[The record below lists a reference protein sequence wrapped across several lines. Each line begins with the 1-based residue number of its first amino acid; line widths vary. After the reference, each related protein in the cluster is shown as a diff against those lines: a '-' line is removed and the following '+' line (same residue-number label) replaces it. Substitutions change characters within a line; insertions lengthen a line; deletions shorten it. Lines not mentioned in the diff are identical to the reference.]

1 MVTVSEKV
9 ITQKVRK
16 QVKDLRRYGDTM
28 GTTSQTNCIE
38 PDSNYIKIQAKKA
51 SSAKSI
57 QPSKLVVTIAQIKC
71 ISNSRILENIELQQ
85 ERYDQ
90 ENHL

>member
-1 MVTVSEKV
+1 MVGEKE

-16 QVKDLRRYGDTM
+16 QVKDPRRYGGTT
-28 GTTSQTNCIE
+28 GTTSQTYRIK

-57 QPSKLVVTIAQIKC
+57 RSSKLVVTAAQIKHRC
-71 ISNSRILENIELQQ
+71 NKKNTRKLVLRQAH
-85 ERYDQ
+85 YDQ
-90 ENHL
+90 RNQL